1 MYQDNHGKY
10 HDKLIAQYG
19 GSNRIAKRYSLGI
32 LLLALSL
39 AASAQPNFEIGG
51 LIVDQTL
58 SRVGHLFYEELINGW
73 EVPDQTGTITV
84 RERPDIFAGNIVWI
98 EINDNIVFQDRI
110 GTRPS
115 GIEEKAQ
122 SARAL
127 LELYIQQHKDALQE
141 LEIY

>member
-1 MYQDNHGKY
+1 V
-10 HDKLIAQYG
+10 
-19 GSNRIAKRYSLGI
+19 KRYVFSI
-32 LLLALSL
+32 LLLMLS
-39 AASAQPNFEIGG
+39 SATAVEPKFEIGG

-73 EVPDQTGTITV
+73 DVPDNAGTITV
-84 RERPDIFAGNIVWI
+84 YERPDVFAGNIIWV
-98 EINDNIVFQDRI
+98 EVNDTVVFQDRV

-122 SARAL
+122 AARAQL
-127 LELYIQQHKDALQE
+127 QLYIRQQRDALDG